1 MKLLQKTI
9 RGYLLYSIFTL
20 VVAIPIFY
28 FTIQNVLRHQAD
40 EELLSTKESL
50 KARLEAEF
58 EKAGLHEI
66 KFLDSGIQIVP
77 AANEFKDSL
86 FTINEYDSAEE
97 EMIPYRVIRSNI
109 LLNGHPYLLTRKI
122 SLLENDDL
130 IKTILNVQVTLLVLL
145 LAGLFIINRRLSIRI
160 WKPFYRT
167 LEKLKKFNVEK
178 DSRLGLAKSGINE
191 FDDLNHS
198 LEGFAERTHQA
209 FVSQKEFAENASH
222 ELQTPLA
229 IMQGKLELLMQ
240 TPDLSEEQAN
250 LIDELADAG
259 RRMSHLNKNL
269 ILLTKIENNLFHE
282 LEKISLRSV
291 IENFTDTLYR
301 PAIEQK
307 LIELNTDFQEDILLT
322 GNRSLIEI
330 FTGNLLGNAI
340 RYNPV
345 KGKINISMRANMLII
360 TNSGQTQP
368 LDPGKIF
375 NRFQKE
381 GTNSD
386 SPGLGLEI
394 ARKIAGLY
402 AAELSYEYENGLHLF
417 ITVFPTA
424 DHFVK

>member
-9 RGYLLYSIFTL
+9 RGYLLYSMFTL
-20 VVAIPIFY
+20 VVAIPVFY

-50 KARLEAEF
+50 KASLEAQF
-58 EKAGLHEI
+58 TKAGLHEI
-66 KFLDSGIQIVP
+66 KFPDSGVWIVP

-86 FTINEYDSAEE
+86 FTVNEYDSAEK
-97 EMIPYRVIRSNI
+97 EMIPYRVIRWNI
-109 LLNGHPYLLTRKI
+109 HLNGHPYLLTRKI

-130 IKTILNVQVTLLVLL
+130 IKTILNVQVTLLILL
-145 LAGLFIINRRLSIRI
+145 LAGLIIINWRLSIRI

-167 LEKLKKFNVEK
+167 LEKLKKFNIEK
-178 DSRLGLAKSGINE
+178 DSRLGLTKSGVNE

-240 TPDLSEEQAN
+240 TPGLTEEQAT

-269 ILLTKIENNLFHE
+269 ILLTKIENNQFHE

-291 IENFTDTLYR
+291 TKNFADTLYL

-307 LIELNTDFQEDILLT
+307 LIELNTDLQ
-322 GNRSLIEI
+322 
-330 FTGNLLGNAI
+330 
-340 RYNPV
+340 
-345 KGKINISMRANMLII
+345 
-360 TNSGQTQP
+360 
-368 LDPGKIF
+368 
-375 NRFQKE
+375 
-381 GTNSD
+381 
-386 SPGLGLEI
+386 
-394 ARKIAGLY
+394 
-402 AAELSYEYENGLHLF
+402 
-417 ITVFPTA
+417 
-424 DHFVK
+424 